1 MNFCLHEVN
10 EYDLNR
16 LDEIGAAY
24 STFGNLDN
32 ALKKLWCG
40 KLTRIDHLENL
51 VSDFRIILKW
61 ILTKSVSGRML
72 CVFRVWV

>member
-32 ALKKLWCG
+32 ALKNFGLRNCHEVTTWK
-40 KLTRIDHLENL
+40 I
-51 VSDFRIILKW
+51 
-61 ILTKSVSGRML
+61 
-72 CVFRVWV
+72 